1 MRYLIDTNI
10 MVYLAID
17 PELLSRDVQAIMMD
31 YDNQMYISAESVR
44 ELIIAIRN
52 KNLFSK
58 RWKTAEDMVES
69 IENEYNVTILP
80 ITKEQMVTYAKLEF
94 NLNQGHHDPSDHL
107 IISHAITNKM
117 PLISSDTL
125 FPFYRK
131 QGLELIFN
139 DKTEGKGHLRKT
151 K

>member
-10 MVYLAID
+10 FVFMSSD
-17 PELLSRDVQAIMMD
+17 RDSLSREVVAIIED
-31 YDNQMYISAESVR
+31 YENQLCISTESVR
-44 ELIIAIRN
+44 ELVWGFRTKRLCSRN
-52 KNLFSK
+52 
-58 RWKTAEDMVES
+58 WKTAEDMVRS
-69 IENEYNVTILP
+69 IEEDYNVTILP
-80 ITKEQMVTYAKLEF
+80 IQKEHLTTFAGLHF
-94 NLNQGHHDPSDHL
+94 NSNHGHNDPSDFL
-107 IISHAITNKM
+107 IISQAITNKM

-139 DKTEGKGHLRKT
+139 DKTEGKGHLK